1 MRRMLIPAM
10 LVAAVASVVIGI
22 AATASGRP
30 NTARAP
36 RPPPAHGLSAAA
48 ARPASRSALTADLVA
63 ARLATARYATN
74 LGAAKADGYRILTKM
89 IPNMG
94 YHFINPKITGF
105 DVRKPP
111 ILVYEHTGHGWQL
124 SALEWVFTSM
134 PAKAPL
140 PGAKYGVFGAAC
152 HYDDGTVVFADAQ
165 SQVRRDGAGERCE
178 VQLLASAPDHPALL
192 GLVPELHRDLHGH
205 QPDGGALQPQLTQ
218 AFLPEPSPSRLGGGP
233 GRDGGTGDGGR
244 RCVARHL
251 RMWTGQ
257 MRRRGS
263 VAALL
268 RRYVGQS
275 RPTDRAPGRQQPHAH
290 IPSTPPRA
298 HRRLCRDVAARRLP
312 RGARAAGLRRRR
324 HGGVWPRTGSTPRPR
339 FEFGPGCRCAV
350 LPSRNPRLPRMPS
363 RLGDDP

>member
-10 LVAAVASVVIGI
+10 LVAAVASVVIGL

-30 NTARAP
+30 NTAPAP
-36 RPPPAHGLSAAA
+36 APAPTVSHAAA
-48 ARPASRSALTADLVA
+48 ARPASRSALTADLIA

-165 SQVRRDGAGERCE
+165 SQC
-178 VQLLASAPDHPALL
+178 
-192 GLVPELHRDLHGH
+192 
-205 QPDGGALQPQLTQ
+205 
-218 AFLPEPSPSRLGGGP
+218 
-233 GRDGGTGDGGR
+233 
-244 RCVARHL
+244 
-251 RMWTGQ
+251 
-257 MRRRGS
+257 
-263 VAALL
+263 AA
-268 RRYVGQS
+268 
-275 RPTDRAPGRQQPHAH
+275 TAPG
-290 IPSTPPRA
+290 S
-298 HRRLCRDVAARRLP
+298 
-312 RGARAAGLRRRR
+312 GAKFNFW
-324 HGGVWPRTGSTPRPR
+324 H
-339 FEFGPGCRCAV
+339 
-350 LPSRNPRLPRMPS
+350 PRLITLHFWVWYPNYTGIFTGTNPMVAPFNHN
-363 RLGDDP
+363 